1 MYSVKDLSTKVNALS
16 RNSAENLLEIGLV
29 FLEAKKHLN
38 DTEHKQFLAETHYA
52 ENSST
57 VRKWERIGSAYLRLK
72 SVSQLLPPVFTTV
85 YKLSQLSADELDV
98 LIKNKVLNSSV
109 TTKEINAEL
118 NPQFQKTVLPK
129 LVIFFNQSATAE
141 VVSEV
146 NDFLTNYA
154 SYLELKIND
163 EAQELIEHATF
174 HSCEQRKVA

>member
-1 MYSVKDLSTKVNALS
+1 MYSVQDLSKKVNALS

-29 FLEAKKHLN
+29 FLDAKKHLN
-38 DTEHKQFLAETHYA
+38 TNEHKQFLAETHYT

-57 VRKWERIGSAYLRLK
+57 VRKWERIGDAYLRLK
-72 SVSQLLPPVFTTV
+72 SISPLLPPVFTTI

-98 LIKNKVLNSSV
+98 LIKNKVLNASV

-118 NPQFQKTVLPK
+118 HPQLQRAVIPK
-129 LVIFFNQSATAE
+129 LVISFNQSATAE

-146 NDFLTNYA
+146 NDFLNKYA

-174 HSCEQRKVA
+174 QSCEQRKVA